1 MRNFGIYS
9 KKISFFNQEKLAEF
23 VLTSAKYKDIRKF
36 YLKNKADFLIIKNI
50 KLSYF
55 FNLWHEYMFGRGE
68 IMDLIVNPRLTKK
81 EITTL
86 YDSVG
91 WKKDVE
97 NIDNLK
103 KGLKKSFVIA
113 AYEDGC
119 LVGLVRALSDFS
131 TVVYIQDLLVC
142 PEFQGK
148 RIGKTLML
156 HLLNYFG
163 AVGQIMVAAKPN
175 NDACKFFHYL
185 GFQEGS
191 DRQLSAYVMDRRVH

>member
-175 NDACKFFHYL
+175 NDARKFFHYL

>member
-103 KGLKKSFVIA
+103 KA
-113 AYEDGC
+113 
-119 LVGLVRALSDFS
+119 
-131 TVVYIQDLLVC
+131 
-142 PEFQGK
+142 
-148 RIGKTLML
+148 
-156 HLLNYFG
+156 
-163 AVGQIMVAAKPN
+163 
-175 NDACKFFHYL
+175 
-185 GFQEGS
+185 
-191 DRQLSAYVMDRRVH
+191 